1 MSDLENKMNSAVSH
15 FEKELNSLR
24 TSRANPSMLDN
35 ILVDA
40 YGSRTPLNQLGNISV
55 QDASTITIQVW
66 DSSLIKSIEDAISES
81 NLGINP
87 QTDGQLIRLPIPK
100 LSEERRKEIIKIA
113 SEFAENSKVA
123 IRNIRRDFIEASK
136 NEKKDL
142 NLSEDDLKRKLNDI
156 QKITDN
162 NIENI
167 DKILEL
173 KKTDILKVQFLL
185 NKLNH
190 IALILD
196 GNKRWAKKNKLSY
209 INGYTKGFENIKN
222 LVTYSLSK
230 QVANLTIFTL
240 SSENFNRSSIN
251 VIYEI
256 IYNNFSKTF
265 NDLVKEKGI
274 KIKIFGSR
282 KNLPN
287 KILEIFQN
295 IEESSLN
302 NKNLNLNIA
311 FNYGFKDEIKNIIT
325 NITKKDKNIKFD
337 NQKDIDN
344 LFFLGAFP
352 DPDILIRTGGYKRLS
367 NFIMYNL
374 TYTELFFTETLW
386 PDFSE
391 KEFNLIINQY
401 LNIDRKYGL

>member
-1 MSDLENKMNSAVSH
+1 M
-15 FEKELNSLR
+15 
-24 TSRANPSMLDN
+24 
-35 ILVDA
+35 
-40 YGSRTPLNQLGNISV
+40 
-55 QDASTITIQVW
+55 
-66 DSSLIKSIEDAISES
+66 
-81 NLGINP
+81 
-87 QTDGQLIRLPIPK
+87 
-100 LSEERRKEIIKIA
+100 
-113 SEFAENSKVA
+113 
-123 IRNIRRDFIEASK
+123 
-136 NEKKDL
+136 
-142 NLSEDDLKRKLNDI
+142 
-156 QKITDN
+156 
-162 NIENI
+162 
-167 DKILEL
+167 
-173 KKTDILKVQFLL
+173 

-196 GNKRWAKKNKLSY
+196 GNKRWAKKNNLSN

-222 LVTYSLSK
+222 LVRYSLSK
-230 QVANLTIFTL
+230 QIANLTIFTL

-251 VIYEI
+251 IIYDI

-274 KIKIFGSR
+274 KIKIFGNR
-282 KNLPN
+282 KNLPQ

-295 IEESSLN
+295 IEESSIN

-325 NITKKDKNIKFD
+325 NIIKKENNIKL
-337 NQKDIDN
+337 NNEKDVDK

-374 TYTELFFTETLW
+374 TYTELFFTDTLW

-391 KEFNLIINQY
+391 KEFNSIINQY
-401 LNIDRKYGL
+401 FEIDRKYGL